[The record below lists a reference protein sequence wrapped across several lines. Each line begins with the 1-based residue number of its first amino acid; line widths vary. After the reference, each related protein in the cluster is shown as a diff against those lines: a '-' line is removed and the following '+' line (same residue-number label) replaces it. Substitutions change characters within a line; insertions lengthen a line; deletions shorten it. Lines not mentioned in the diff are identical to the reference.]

1 MTADTWK
8 PIKVP
13 AEGRPIEAPGAE
25 KLVGVDGNVFAIIG
39 TTCRLLQ
46 RAGASKMF
54 VNAYMAEAESGNYDH
69 AIAASMAYLEAQA
82 DA

>member
-1 MTADTWK
+1 
-8 PIKVP
+8 
-13 AEGRPIEAPGAE
+13 
-25 KLVGVDGNVFAIIG
+25 
-39 TTCRLLQ
+39 
-46 RAGASKMF
+46 MF